1 MKVIIALVVQYAA
14 KDWADEYG
22 IAETEAFNDFAEAL
36 RRTVHDGGIP
46 ETLDKNWPMM
56 RGHITAHMVDGLD
69 ATTRDELLHLLQE
82 ARDAD
87 RDGAL
92 FTEITEHLA
101 AHPQDLDGREPRWVV
116 FHTWEWDNG
125 HFLTGSDA
133 TVYFADGDNVPYAF
147 DGSSVDDRLTDM
159 YGARGSRAALGVDLR
174 DGALA
179 FDDYGENVPA
189 LLGIPTSEHSEGDGC
204 AIYATD
210 HTVQRDGAEV
220 SIADIRTGDVFIDYG
235 DTPWRAARVGR
246 DGYDVHVDITPADQG

>member
-1 MKVIIALVVQYAA
+1 MKGIIALVVQYAA

-56 RGHITAHMVDGLD
+56 RGHLTAHTVDGLD

-116 FHTWEWDNG
+116 FHTCEWDNG

-133 TVYFADGDNVPYAF
+133 TVYDSWQAPARALVALERQ
-147 DGSSVDDRLTDM
+147 RLGLD
-159 YGARGSRAALGVDLR
+159 VQ
-174 DGALA
+174 
-179 FDDYGENVPA
+179 
-189 LLGIPTSEHSEGDGC
+189 PT
-204 AIYATD
+204 
-210 HTVQRDGAEV
+210 
-220 SIADIRTGDVFIDYG
+220 
-235 DTPWRAARVGR
+235 
-246 DGYDVHVDITPADQG
+246 